1 MPARCTQICAV
12 CSVNTGHRHIAGGI
26 PCTLLDGVEKLPRKQ
41 ARVIAGEGLYLITFQ
56 ISLLDA
62 VHYCH
67 AQVKRGDTALLPHL
81 SLVEIDN
88 VRLLLM
94 VNHLAVRRLLTRSA
108 TFGDFPGN

>member
-1 MPARCTQICAV
+1 MCCDDRRCW
-12 CSVNTGHRHIAGGI
+12 
-26 PCTLLDGVEKLPRKQ
+26 
-41 ARVIAGEGLYLITFQ
+41 
-56 ISLLDA
+56 
-62 VHYCH
+62 H

-94 VNHLAVRRLLTRSA
+94 VNHLAVRRLLARSA

>member
-1 MPARCTQICAV
+1 MRLCA
-12 CSVNTGHRHIAGGI
+12 
-26 PCTLLDGVEKLPRKQ
+26 
-41 ARVIAGEGLYLITFQ
+41 
-56 ISLLDA
+56 
-62 VHYCH
+62 

-94 VNHLAVRRLLTRSA
+94 VNHLAVRRLLARSA